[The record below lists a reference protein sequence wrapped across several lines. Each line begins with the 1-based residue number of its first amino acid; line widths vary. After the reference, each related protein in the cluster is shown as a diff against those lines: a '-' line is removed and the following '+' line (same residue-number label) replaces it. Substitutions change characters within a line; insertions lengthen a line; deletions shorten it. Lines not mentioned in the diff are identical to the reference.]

1 MPSIPIPRNG
11 KVVTIELK
19 PYPELIITGN
29 DKIRY
34 KSINDNG
41 AAYDLSRSQNDPLH
55 VFARR
60 ITRPNSPSF
69 PDSGRVD
76 LKKLKVRIN
85 HLSPSVSRTLLQYE
99 IIDKEYPEDSD
110 VIEKVDGLYRSA
122 VRKFFNELHSRNF
135 AWIGNIVDDLKIAK
149 ILLDDCQKN
158 DLLSKEEI
166 ENVISGLHSL
176 GYQIPDKD
184 EGLSDDLPFTE
195 GMVNP
200 DFSAFLDNFD
210 MQSMDFSNPDFIKNF
225 FEDDPLSPNEG
236 LTDDPANHVS
246 GGMHSLSLSPN
257 GASQPTSERLS
268 PDLQRP
274 ESADSPKSP
283 GLLVSASPVAGAAS
297 GPAPEIIDLTADTP
311 AAQPPENKRSAATP
325 LSAQPSL
332 KKQRPLLETSTQA
345 TGSNVAE
352 IQS

>member
-11 KVVTIELK
+11 KVATIELK
-19 PYPELIITGN
+19 RSPELIITGK
-29 DKIRY
+29 DDEIRY
-34 KSINDNG
+34 QSENDNG
-41 AAYDLSRSQNDPLH
+41 SAYDLARIQNDPFHIL
-55 VFARR
+55 ARR
-60 ITRPNSPSF
+60 ISNPNF
-69 PDSGRVD
+69 PDSRRV
-76 LKKLKVRIN
+76 KFKVRIN
-85 HLSPSVSRTLLQYE
+85 HLSPSVSRTLLRHE
-99 IIDKEYPEDSD
+99 IIDEEYPEDSD

-135 AWIGNIVDDLKIAK
+135 AWIGNIEDDLKIAK